1 MNSKN
6 NYKSKM
12 SHLVEGI
19 FSLLNQSPT
28 RTFPCWSNSSKNA
41 RLLLELLFRENF
53 HCLQNFKFYI
63 RK

>member
-1 MNSKN
+1 
-6 NYKSKM
+6 M
-12 SHLVEGI
+12 SHLVKGI

-53 HCLQNFKFYI
+53 HCLHDFYI
-63 RK
+63 RKWTGN